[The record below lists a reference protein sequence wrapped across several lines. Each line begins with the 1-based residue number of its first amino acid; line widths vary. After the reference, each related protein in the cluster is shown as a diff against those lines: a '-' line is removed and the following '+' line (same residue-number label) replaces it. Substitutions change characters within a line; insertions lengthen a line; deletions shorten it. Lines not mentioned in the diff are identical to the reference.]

1 LISRCSLYLGVA
13 LTLVPQIAFCAS
25 PVDVCTDLGAVRDA
39 VTAEGGRVIE
49 LTQDQLQFLRGV
61 YVMNP
66 EPPGGLPYGDRAMLV
81 QVDGH
86 SDGLVLFV
94 DGDQA
99 CNTMH
104 APSEVLLLMHVVG
117 TGNIDHHGAGL

>member
-1 LISRCSLYLGVA
+1 MII
-13 LTLVPQIAFCAS
+13 PQIAFCAGS
-25 PVDVCTDLGAVRDA
+25 VDVCTDLGAVRDA

-49 LTQDQLQFLRGV
+49 LTQDQLQFLRGI

-104 APSEVLLLMHVVG
+104 APPEVLLLMHEVT